1 METRDAYNR
10 WAKTYDTVINKTRD
24 LEARAIRTVLNDFN
38 GHHIIEIGCGTGKN
52 TEWLAEHCGT
62 LTALDFSE
70 EMLNKARGKINDPKV
85 LFKSADITKAWEQPP
100 ADLIA
105 CSLVLEHI
113 EDIDFIF
120 RQAAF
125 NLNKG
130 GKFYICELHP
140 YKQLQGS
147 RARFE
152 ESGDTLHLEYFI
164 HHISEYMACAINN
177 GFTCSSL
184 LEWFDHDDLTEIPRL
199 VSYLF
204 DKAEYPLV

>member
-1 METRDAYNR
+1 METKDAYNR
-10 WAKTYDTVINKTRD
+10 WAKTYDSVLNKTRD
-24 LEARAIRTVLNDFN
+24 LEVRAIRKVLNDFN
-38 GHHIIEIGCGTGKN
+38 CRHILEIGCGTGKN
-52 TEWLAEHCGT
+52 TEWLAEHCRI

-70 EMLNKARGKINDPKV
+70 EMLNQARRKITDPKV
-85 LFKSADITKAWEQPP
+85 TFKFADITRAWEQPA

-120 RQAAF
+120 RQAAV
-125 NLNKG
+125 NLTSG

-140 YKQLQGS
+140 YKQSQGS

-152 ESGDTLHLEYFI
+152 EGEDTLHLEYFI
-164 HHISEYMACAINN
+164 HHISEYMTCAFNN

-184 LEWFDHDDLTEIPRL
+184 LEWFDGDDRAKTPRL

-204 DKAEYPLV
+204 DKAN

>member
-10 WAKTYDTVINKTRD
+10 WARTYDAVINKTRD
-24 LEARAIRTVLNDFN
+24 LEVKAIRTVLNGLDC
-38 GHHIIEIGCGTGKN
+38 HHIIEIGCGTGKN
-52 TEWLAEHCGT
+52 TAWLAEHCRS
-62 LTALDFSE
+62 LTAVDFSE
-70 EMLNKARGKINDPKV
+70 EMLKQARVKITDPKV
-85 LFKSADITKAWEQPP
+85 LFKYADITKTWGHPP

-120 RQAAF
+120 RQAAL
-125 NLNKG
+125 NLTKG
-130 GKFYICELHP
+130 GQFYICELHP

-152 ESGDTLHLEYFI
+152 ESGDTFHLEYFI
-164 HHISEYMACAINN
+164 HHISEYMACATKN
-177 GFTCSSL
+177 GFSCSSL
-184 LEWFDHDDLTEIPRL
+184 LEWFDHEGQAEIPRL

-204 DKAEYPLV
+204 DKV